1 MIRLFHRPQVIA
13 KRLIQ
18 GFRGFRT
25 RKFLGQVVIADQ
37 VYVLILQGLLHLRTG
52 KKIGHALTVHRHV
65 LVADMPD
72 GFHLL
77 VIQGRVIQEHIAF
90 TGFQLIQHP
99 DETGLL
105 LGRGLGGSIIPGIG
119 EIIFLHR
126 LYPIHDRQM
135 IFLGQAAHQLHHLR
149 IETGRSHM
157 AGDMADLGNV
167 LQGHLYLGPGL
178 LLDLGQAPC
187 ILQNG
192 QTRVGGIR
200 RHHRQ
205 EIAIAIGQAGTMR
218 QRTPFHVI
226 PFAGKRQVKPD
237 IYPRVLPQQPG
248 GLGEPRGDNHNL
260 YTGLHPILIPFHT
273 RYIGGTERPHVIR
286 TDDQAGIRGW
296 LAECRPRS
304 GEQQAA
310 AKDSFYI

>member
-1 MIRLFHRPQVIA
+1 M
-13 KRLIQ
+13 
-18 GFRGFRT
+18 
-25 RKFLGQVVIADQ
+25 
-37 VYVLILQGLLHLRTG
+37 
-52 KKIGHALTVHRHV
+52 AL
-65 LVADMPD
+65 
-72 GFHLL
+72 
-77 VIQGRVIQEHIAF
+77 
-90 TGFQLIQHP
+90 
-99 DETGLL
+99 
-105 LGRGLGGSIIPGIG
+105 
-119 EIIFLHR
+119 
-126 LYPIHDRQM
+126 
-135 IFLGQAAHQLHHLR
+135 
-149 IETGRSHM
+149 
-157 AGDMADLGNV
+157 
-167 LQGHLYLGPGL
+167 
-178 LLDLGQAPC
+178 C
-187 ILQNG
+187 
-192 QTRVGGIR
+192 
-200 RHHRQ
+200 RQ

-286 TDDQAGIRGW
+286 TDDQAGIRGR